1 MIKCNVTVCG
11 TISRTAQMRTGKE
24 GKPFMSLGINVVIP
38 AKSGIN
44 KTVEISVAKDG
55 GSQEELANYPVGNR
69 VEVVGTLTFHKKGE
83 AFYLNLS
90 ATGINTFSAGSEDS
104 IKGDIEFRGTKIE
117 EKKDKKGNPFC
128 VFSAFSSEKNGE
140 NYDYTW
146 IRFLQFGESRK
157 DWMQPKAG
165 INAKGE
171 LQMSVYNDRLD
182 IACRVSEVGI
192 NAKGELQMSVY
203 NDRLDI
209 ACRVSEVSKWDK
221 TANNP
226 NT

>member
-11 TISRTAQMRTGKE
+11 TISREAQMRTGKE

-44 KTVEISVAKDG
+44 
-55 GSQEELANYPVGNR
+55 
-69 VEVVGTLTFHKKGE
+69 
-83 AFYLNLS
+83 
-90 ATGINTFSAGSEDS
+90 TFSAGSEDS
-104 IKGDIEFRGTKIE
+104 IKGDIEFRGTLGNKIE

-128 VFSAFSSEKNGE
+128 VFSAFSSEKNGDS
-140 NYDYTW
+140 YDYTW
-146 IRFLQFGESRK
+146 IRFLQFGEGRK
-157 DWMQPKAG
+157 EWMQPK
-165 INAKGE
+165 
-171 LQMSVYNDRLD
+171 S
-182 IACRVSEVGI
+182 GI

-209 ACRVSEVSKWDK
+209 ACRVSEVSQWDK

-226 NT
+226 NR

>member
-11 TISRTAQMRTGKE
+11 TISRSAQMRTGKE

-69 VEVVGTLTFHKKGE
+69 VEV
-83 AFYLNLS
+83 
-90 ATGINTFSAGSEDS
+90 TGINTFSAGSEDS
-104 IKGDIEFRGTKIE
+104 IKGDIEFRGTLGNKIE

-182 IACRVSEVGI
+182 IACRVSEV
-192 NAKGELQMSVY
+192 
-203 NDRLDI
+203 
-209 ACRVSEVSKWDK
+209 SKYVCL
-221 TANNP
+221 
-226 NT
+226 

>member
-11 TISRTAQMRTGKE
+11 IISRSAQMRTGKE

-44 KTVEISVAKDG
+44 KTVE
-55 GSQEELANYPVGNR
+55 
-69 VEVVGTLTFHKKGE
+69 KKGE

-104 IKGDIEFRGTKIE
+104 IKGDIEFRGTLGNKIE

-182 IACRVSEVGI
+182 IACRVSEV
-192 NAKGELQMSVY
+192 
-203 NDRLDI
+203 
-209 ACRVSEVSKWDK
+209 SKWDK

>member
-104 IKGDIEFRGTKIE
+104 IKGDIEFRGTLGNKIE

-157 DWMQPKAG
+157 DWMCSPRLASMPRVNSRCLSITTVLTLLAVSVRCLSGTRQLTILTPKAY
-165 INAKGE
+165 A
-171 LQMSVYNDRLD
+171 
-182 IACRVSEVGI
+182 
-192 NAKGELQMSVY
+192 
-203 NDRLDI
+203 
-209 ACRVSEVSKWDK
+209 
-221 TANNP
+221 
-226 NT
+226 

>member
-11 TISRTAQMRTGKE
+11 IISRSAQMRTGKE

-55 GSQEELANYPVGNR
+55 SSQEELANYPVGNR

-104 IKGDIEFRGTKIE
+104 IKGDIEFRGTLGNKIE
-117 EKKDKKGNPFC
+117 EK
-128 VFSAFSSEKNGE
+128 
-140 NYDYTW
+140 
-146 IRFLQFGESRK
+146 
-157 DWMQPKAG
+157 
-165 INAKGE
+165 
-171 LQMSVYNDRLD
+171 
-182 IACRVSEVGI
+182 
-192 NAKGELQMSVY
+192 
-203 NDRLDI
+203 
-209 ACRVSEVSKWDK
+209 
-221 TANNP
+221 
-226 NT
+226 